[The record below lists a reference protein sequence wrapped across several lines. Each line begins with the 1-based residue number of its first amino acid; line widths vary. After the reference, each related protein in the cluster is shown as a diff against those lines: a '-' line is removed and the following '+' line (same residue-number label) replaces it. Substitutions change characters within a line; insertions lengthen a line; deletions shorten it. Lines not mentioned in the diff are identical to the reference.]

1 MRQDELEHL
10 RGRLRSLAADSD
22 TEPQRRA
29 ALLATFEQDLIAYTA
44 DVAAEDPT
52 FAKRRGLP
60 ALAWAADWRDQ
71 IREQEV
77 EAAVGPANR
86 LVERL
91 VEDDAWGWQRRA
103 QEAQDEGADACFRCL
118 REATLLDAEA
128 VARRQ
133 DGHADAPPLG
143 GHRDAVRTAFLA
155 AIEAEAPG
163 ERVRG
168 TWATQLADAAD
179 VVLTAVDDVEPH
191 VAAVQ
196 IDLIADEIDWF
207 LEHVE
212 SPERPTRRLRRKR
225 RRLRRERQERE
236 LQGRLEDRFGKTRV
250 RRFDKLIVWLIFLVL
265 AILAVEV
272 MCSEVVGVDESGN
285 DIIQSSLSDEVHI
298 GLAIVDTLACF
309 VFLLEFFVKLKMVEG
324 RTSWF
329 LRHFLIDLVPSVPVG
344 LIAVLVH
351 VLHAGEALKAAELAR
366 VLRAWRLARIVRLT
380 RYARAIGFLARGFDR
395 MGRRYSHLLNH
406 DIVLFP
412 TREERRAAEQE
423 AESLS
428 TRVWRLRSS
437 LNGEWREL
445 LHAAPVLLRDEIA
458 RTRIDGIEAARAR
471 GLTRS
476 VRHADAPVVASTR
489 EIPAEQMLRKLDAV
503 SPAQLEADLGS
514 DFVARIARAVRAFAR
529 PGVRWLPVLRRYV
542 PRVGPHM
549 SAAEVTA
556 AASHAAAKELRRHH
570 DRWFWF
576 ADLHG
581 TVTPSEFVDRVGTTM
596 VRSSFRPAYR
606 LALFGLG
613 YLVVIAI
620 IKLFGANHLE
630 WLQRIIEDFLGPV
643 IIVLGGVCIFVLG
656 IGWWLKRLA
665 GQATAFYEQT
675 VHAQFLALT
684 EAIKGRYIDR
694 DAALFDARVFRA
706 EVLAHG
712 HERGDG
718 DGRRTAFAE
727 AVRRWL
733 IQARAG
739 LDLGELT
746 PTLERAILLYR
757 DGLDGALFTESDAR
771 TTSQLIGNPALRQ
784 MRGLSRRVDR
794 KESAALMALDLSVPR
809 SAIRG
814 PYLWFSFISKAIAQ
828 ATARLVV
835 EYNRY
840 AIPLDELAYATERE
854 RLRYTS
860 WIERGRPPDGEIE
873 RLHLQKRG
881 YITTAFTAL
890 HFLDDDEGRDAEV
903 EDRFGPE
910 VLQNLQRDR
919 RRLFRD
925 VFGTYPLHAHAKD
938 QRVLNLY
945 RVYDRWFG
953 GGRAF
958 IIPLRVFWRW
968 LKMLGRLLRW
978 LVNAIGEIRTP
989 RTRGEIARAIES
1001 DFHTARRK
1009 IGRMRDP
1016 IVWACIWLRA
1026 RFDAEYLGVRV
1037 PGTAETGLEGAT
1049 WEEDLRFLDATGRQ
1063 WRKLAAEQARAEA
1076 DTRRLA
1082 RLLDD
1087 GELRAQLAA
1096 QIGIDPS
1103 ALTREHLRAATVAY
1117 RGDFRS
1123 VRSLLSCG
1131 GILRETLAGVLD
1143 SAPLPFAWW
1152 PRPRL
1157 WFAFRRWWRV
1167 HGRDDRPSRKG
1178 MWRAVVHDVDG
1189 VRPALLAWDHH
1200 GEGPAYAEGVRRLAD
1215 LLRNPG
1221 RISEQ
1226 VVTLRIVQTLALI
1239 DLRTYREHVYRLG
1252 AYAADG
1258 DAQGPALAGDACAPH
1273 ATEDGGMS
1281 HRG

>member
-10 RGRLRSLAADSD
+10 RGRLRSLSADSD
-22 TEPQRRA
+22 TDPLRRA
-29 ALLATFEQDLIAYTA
+29 ALLSTLEQDLVAFTA
-44 DVAAEDPT
+44 EAAREDAG
-52 FAKRRGLP
+52 FATRRGLP
-60 ALAWAADWRDQ
+60 ALTWAADWRDQ
-71 IREQEV
+71 VREQ
-77 EAAVGPANR
+77 AVAGATEQANR
-86 LVERL
+86 LVEQL
-91 VEDDAWGWQRRA
+91 VEDEAWGWKTRA
-103 QEAQDEGADACFRCL
+103 EAATEQGADACFRAL

-128 VARRQ
+128 AARRE
-133 DGHADAPPLG
+133 DGHAHEPPLA
-143 GHRDAVRTAFLA
+143 GHREPLRAAFLA
-155 AIEAEAPG
+155 ALAHEAPG
-163 ERVRG
+163 DAARAV
-168 TWATQLADAAD
+168 WATQLADAAD
-179 VVLTAVDDVEPH
+179 VVLTAVDEVEPH

-196 IDLIADEIDWF
+196 LTLMAEEIEWH
-207 LEHVE
+207 LEHVGA
-212 SPERPTRRLRRKR
+212 PERATRRLRRKR

-265 AILAVEV
+265 AILVVEV
-272 MCSEVVGVDESGN
+272 VCSEVVGVDEQGN
-285 DIIQSSLSDEVHI
+285 DIIESSLSDEVHI

-309 VFLLEFFVKLKMVEG
+309 VFLLEFFVKLKMVDG
-324 RTSWF
+324 RGSWF

-344 LIAVLVH
+344 LIAVSVH
-351 VLHAGEALKAAELAR
+351 VLHAGEGLQAAELAR
-366 VLRAWRLARIVRLT
+366 VLRAWRLARVVRLT

-412 TREERRAAEQE
+412 TREERRTAEHE
-423 AESLS
+423 HESLS
-428 TRVWRLRSS
+428 ARVWRLRSA
-437 LNGEWREL
+437 LNSEWREL
-445 LHAAPVLLRDEIA
+445 LQSSTEAQREGIA
-458 RTRIDGIEAARAR
+458 GTRIDGIEAVRAR

-476 VRHADAPVVASTR
+476 VHGADAPVATITR

-503 SPAQLEADLGS
+503 SPAQLEADLGT

-529 PGVRWLPVLRRYV
+529 PSIRWLPVLRRYV
-542 PRVGPHM
+542 PRVAPQM
-549 SAAEVTA
+549 SAAEVAA
-556 AASHAAAKELRRHH
+556 AASHAAARELRRHH

-606 LALFGLG
+606 LALAGVAYLLLLG
-613 YLVVIAI
+613 VIHVFEAW
-620 IKLFGANHLE
+620 HLE
-630 WLQRIIEDFLGPV
+630 WLQGILETFLGPV
-643 IIVLGGVCIFVLG
+643 IIVLGAVCIFVLG

-694 DAALFDARVFRA
+694 DAALFDARVFA
-706 EVLAHG
+706 PEALAQ
-712 HERGDG
+712 ELPASPAGD
-718 DGRRTAFAE
+718 RREAFAE
-727 AVRRWL
+727 AVRSWL
-733 IQARAG
+733 VEARAG
-739 LDLGELT
+739 LDFGLLT
-746 PTLERAILLYR
+746 PALERAILLYR
-757 DGLDGALFTESDAR
+757 DGLDGALFVESDAR

-794 KESAALMALDLSVPR
+794 KETAALLALDLSVPR
-809 SAIRG
+809 SAVRG

-854 RLRYTS
+854 HLRYTS

-873 RLHLQKRG
+873 RLHLQQRG

-890 HFLDDDEGRDAEV
+890 HFLDDDAGRDREV
-903 EDRFGPE
+903 EERFGPE
-910 VLQNLQRDR
+910 VLANLQRDR

-925 VFGTYPLHAHAKD
+925 VFGTYPLHARAKD

-989 RTRGEIARAIES
+989 RTRGELANAVES

-1009 IGRMRDP
+1009 LGRMRDP
-1016 IVWACIWLRA
+1016 IVWASIWLRA

-1037 PGTAETGLEGAT
+1037 PGAGATGLEGAG

-1063 WRKLAAEQARAEA
+1063 WRKLAAEQTRAEA
-1076 DTRRLA
+1076 DARRLA

-1087 GELRAQLAA
+1087 GDLREQLAA
-1096 QIGIDPS
+1096 QIGIDP
-1103 ALTREHLRAATVAY
+1103 AGLTREHVRAATIAY

-1123 VRSLLSCG
+1123 VRALLSCG
-1131 GILRETLAGVLD
+1131 EILREVRAGVLD
-1143 SAPLPFAWW
+1143 REPLPLSLW
-1152 PRPRL
+1152 PRLRL
-1157 WFAFRRWWRV
+1157 WLAFRRWWGT
-1167 HGRDDRPSRKG
+1167 HGRDGRAVRRG

-1189 VRPALLAWDHH
+1189 ARHALWAWDRH
-1200 GEGPAYAEGVRRLAD
+1200 GEGAAYAEGVRRLAD

-1226 VVTLRIVQTLALI
+1226 IVTLRIVQTLALI

-1252 AYAADG
+1252 AYDADG
-1258 DAQGPALAGDACAPH
+1258 DEPGPVLAGDQANDRPPSTASVNPV
-1273 ATEDGGMS
+1273 T
-1281 HRG
+1281 

>member
-1 MRQDELEHL
+1 MRQEELEHL
-10 RGRLRSLAADSD
+10 RGRLRALSADSD
-22 TEPQRRA
+22 TEPLRRA
-29 ALLATFEQDLIAYTA
+29 ALLSTFEQDLIAFTA
-44 DVAAEDPT
+44 DAAAEDPA

-71 IREQEV
+71 IAEQEV
-77 EAAVGPANR
+77 GDAADDADR
-86 LVERL
+86 LVEQL
-91 VEDDAWGWQRRA
+91 IEDDAWGWQMRA
-103 QEAQDEGADACFRCL
+103 QEACGEGAEACFRAL
-118 REATLLDAEA
+118 REATLLDSDA
-128 VARRQ
+128 VARRSQ
-133 DGHADAPPLG
+133 GHTEPAPLADQRGP
-143 GHRDAVRTAFLA
+143 VREAFLA
-155 AIEAEAPG
+155 AVEADPPAATT
-163 ERVRG
+163 RSA
-168 TWATQLADAAD
+168 WATQLADAAD

-196 IDLIADEIDWF
+196 IDGIAADIDWH
-207 LEHVE
+207 LEHVDT
-212 SPERPTRRLRRKR
+212 PERPERRLKRKR
-225 RRLRRERQERE
+225 RRLARERQERE
-236 LQGRLEDRFGKTRV
+236 LQGRLEDRFGKQRV

-272 MCSEVVGVDESGN
+272 ICSDVVGVDEDGN

-298 GLAIVDTLACF
+298 GLAVVDTLACF
-309 VFLLEFFVKLKMVEG
+309 IFLLEFFVKLKMVDG
-324 RTSWF
+324 RGSWF
-329 LRHFLIDLVPSVPVG
+329 MRHFLIDLVPSVPVG

-395 MGRRYSHLLNH
+395 LGRRYSHLLNH
-406 DIVLFP
+406 NIVLFP
-412 TREERRAAEQE
+412 TRAERREAERE

-428 TRVWRLRSS
+428 SRVWRVRSS

-445 LHAAPVLLRDEIA
+445 LHVAPSGLRDEVA
-458 RTRIDGIEAARAR
+458 RTRIAGIESARAR

-476 VRHADAPVVASTR
+476 VRHAEAPVAQSAR

-503 SPAQLEADLGS
+503 TPAQLEADLGG

-529 PGVRWLPVLRRYV
+529 PSVRWLPVVRRYV
-542 PRVGPHM
+542 PRVAPHM

-556 AASHAAAKELRRHH
+556 AASHSAARELRRHH

-613 YLVVIAI
+613 YLIVLAI
-620 IKLFGANHLE
+620 MHLFDAWHLG
-630 WLQRIIEDFLGPV
+630 WLQRFFEDFLGPV
-643 IIVLGGVCIFVLG
+643 IVVLGGVCIFVLG

-694 DAALFDARVFRA
+694 DAGLFEARVFKA
-706 EVLAHG
+706 EQLTHAG
-712 HERGDG
+712 DGGDG
-718 DGRRTAFAE
+718 DARREAFAE
-727 AVRRWL
+727 AVRHWL
-733 IQARAG
+733 VQARAG
-739 LDLGELT
+739 RDLGELT
-746 PTLERAILLYR
+746 DAMERAILLYR

-794 KESAALMALDLSVPR
+794 KEVGALMALDLSVPR

-814 PYLWFSFISKAIAQ
+814 PYLWFSFISKAVAQ

-840 AIPLDELAYATERE
+840 AIPLDELDFCTERE
-854 RLRYTS
+854 RLRYES
-860 WIERGRPPDGEIE
+860 WIESGKPPEGEVE
-873 RLHLQKRG
+873 KLHLQRRG

-890 HFLDDDEGRDAEV
+890 HFLDDDPGRDHEI
-903 EDRFGPE
+903 EERFGSE
-910 VLQNLQRDR
+910 VLRNLKRDR

-968 LKMLGRLLRW
+968 LKMIGRLLQW
-978 LVNAIGEIRTP
+978 LFKAIGEIRTP
-989 RTRGEIARAIES
+989 RTRGEIAGAVES

-1009 IGRMRDP
+1009 IARMRDP
-1016 IVWACIWLRA
+1016 IVWACVWLRA
-1026 RFDAEYLGVRV
+1026 RFDAEYLGVRI
-1037 PGTAETGLEGAT
+1037 PGTDASGIEGAG

-1063 WRKLAAEQARAEA
+1063 WRKLAAEQTRAEA
-1076 DTRRLA
+1076 DARRLA
-1082 RLLDD
+1082 QLLDARD
-1087 GELRAQLAA
+1087 LRQHVAD

-1103 ALTREHLRAATVAY
+1103 VLTREHMRAATIAY
-1117 RGDFRS
+1117 RGDFRG
-1123 VRSLLSCG
+1123 VRTLLSCG
-1131 GILRETLAGVLD
+1131 EILRETLAGVLD
-1143 SAPLPFAWW
+1143 REPLPISFW
-1152 PRPRL
+1152 PRPKL
-1157 WFAFRRWWRV
+1157 WFAFRAWWKQ

-1178 MWRAVVHDVDG
+1178 MWRAIVHDVDG
-1189 VRPALLAWDHH
+1189 AQHALMAWRQH
-1200 GEGPAYAEGVRRLAD
+1200 GEGPAFASGVARLAD

-1221 RISEQ
+1221 RITEQ
-1226 VVTLRIVQTLALI
+1226 IVTLRIVQTLALI
-1239 DLRTYREHVYRLG
+1239 DLRTYREHVHRLG
-1252 AYAADG
+1252 AYEDEG
-1258 DAQGPALAGDACAPH
+1258 DQLGAPLAGDQTIDRPPSTASVNPV
-1273 ATEDGGMS
+1273 T
-1281 HRG
+1281 